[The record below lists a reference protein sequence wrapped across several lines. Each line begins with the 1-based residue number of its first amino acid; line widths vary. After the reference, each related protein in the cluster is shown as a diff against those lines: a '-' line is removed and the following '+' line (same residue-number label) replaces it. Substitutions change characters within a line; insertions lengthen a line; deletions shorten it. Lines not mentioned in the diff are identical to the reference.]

1 MLSRSQ
7 VRDALLGHF
16 ARIGRAVSSP
26 SRLKLL
32 DLLAQGE
39 KNVETLA
46 RQTGLSVKNTSA
58 HLRALRSASL
68 VEDRRD
74 GTYVFYRLADE
85 MTVGFLRSL
94 EDLARRQVAEV
105 ERIVHD
111 HFESLDELEPLSAS
125 ELDERMRG
133 GSVTLLDVRPPDEY
147 GAGHIPGAISI
158 PLGELERR
166 LADLPKDR
174 EIVAYCRGPY
184 CVLSVEAIA
193 ALRKRGRSARRLAV
207 GLPDWRALGYAIETG
222 VGEAAS

>member
-1 MLSRSQ
+1 MHGPQ

-16 ARIGRAVSSP
+16 ARIGKAVSSP

-46 RQTGLSVKNTSA
+46 RQTGLTAKNTSA

-74 GTYVFYRLADE
+74 GVHIFYRLADE
-85 MTVGFLRSL
+85 TTVGFLRAL
-94 EDLARRQVAEV
+94 EELARRQIAEV
-105 ERIVHD
+105 ERIVRD

-125 ELDERMRG
+125 SLDERMHG
-133 GSVTLLDVRPPDEY
+133 GTVTLLDVRPSDEY
-147 GAGHIPGAISI
+147 RAGHIPGAISI

-166 LADLPKDR
+166 LAELPKDR

-193 ALRKRGRSARRLAV
+193 ALRERGRPARRLAV

-222 VGEAAS
+222 DRGADS